1 MPTRIIAI
9 FIFFVVPFLVGLT
22 LAVERHPSAITPQEI
37 PNFHQVDADLYRGG
51 HPRCSGYA
59 RLAALG
65 IRTIVDLQGAT
76 KGSLRDCEAH
86 RRRRHFS
93 FGIISFRINFLQT
106 AVTGVSSESLRRLF
120 ASMERAPKP
129 IFVTCKLGDDRTGLV
144 VALYRMKRR
153 EMSFDEAKREA
164 LSYDFHPDL
173 LLGLRTTL
181 DRYRNPQEVRLLPP
195 PVDLAEAPRRGVRR
209 PKGRQR
215 RAV

>member
-9 FIFFVVPFLVGLT
+9 LIFFVVSFSVSST
-22 LAVERHPSAITPQEI
+22 LAGDRNPTAMTGQEI

-51 HPRCSGYA
+51 HPRCGGYG

-86 RRRRHFS
+86 RRRRAFP
-93 FGIISFRINFLQT
+93 FRIILFRINSWQT
-106 AVTGVSSESLRRLF
+106 AVTGVSSESLRKLF

-144 VALYRMKRR
+144 VALYRIKRR
-153 EMSFDEAKREA
+153 ELSFDEARREA
-164 LSYDFHPDL
+164 LRYGFHPDL

-181 DRYRNPQEVRLLPP
+181 DRYKNPQEVSLLPP
-195 PVDLAEAPRRGVRR
+195 PSLSEVPRRGV
-209 PKGRQR
+209 GQR
-215 RAV
+215 RSRQKSAV

>member
-1 MPTRIIAI
+1 MFARIITI
-9 FIFFVVPFLVGLT
+9 LIFFVVSLPVSLT
-22 LAVERHPSAITPQEI
+22 LAAERKPSAITPQEI

-51 HPRCSGYA
+51 HPRCVGYA
-59 RLAALG
+59 KLAALG

-86 RRRRHFS
+86 RRRRAFP
-93 FGIISFRINFLQT
+93 FRIILFRINFLQT

-120 ASMERAPKP
+120 ASMETAPKP

-153 EMSFDEAKREA
+153 EMSFDQARREA
-164 LSYDFHPDL
+164 LRYGFHPDL

-181 DRYRNPQEVRLLPP
+181 DRYKNPQEVSLLPP
-195 PVDLAEAPRRGVRR
+195 PSLSEAPRRGVR
-209 PKGRQR
+209 QR
-215 RAV
+215 RSRQKSAV